1 MRSLFLL
8 VSFVVPLGH
17 GFFGIF
23 NFQKEEKPVDYMELM
38 KEYDGNVDH
47 NDMNLAVL
55 AGNRTW
61 KENRD
66 TTYAKLF
73 YHVYKQKDS
82 VKAPYDRD
90 VYLNS
95 MRTLRKIAPFL
106 REVELDGTDLYDV
119 TGLQEFE
126 ILRAIRQNYTDILRE
141 VYTIVYAAQTA
152 GYIVHKARG
161 SFFFKTNDCTSF
173 NSTRLCRDHVG
184 ILAQALGGLNASI
197 SQNGAIIRHKV
208 YNVPFEYET
217 SYIYNLV

>member
-1 MRSLFLL
+1 MVKYCFLY
-8 VSFVVPLGH
+8 FAIPICY

-23 NFQKEEKPVDYMELM
+23 KTEEKEQLVDYMALM
-38 KEYDGNVDH
+38 QEYDGNVDH
-47 NDMNLAVL
+47 SDMNLAVL
-55 AGNRTW
+55 AQNRTW

-73 YHVYKQKDS
+73 YHVYKQKDT

-106 REVELDGTDLYDV
+106 REIELDGTDLYDV
-119 TGLQEFE
+119 TGWDERT
-126 ILRAIRQNYTDILRE
+126 ILNAIRQNYTDTLRE

-152 GYIVHKARG
+152 GYKVYKARG
-161 SFFFKTNDCTSF
+161 SFFFKSNDCTIH
-173 NSTRLCRDHVG
+173 NATRLCRDHVG
-184 ILAQALGGLNASI
+184 VLAQALGRLNASI
-197 SQNGAIIRHKV
+197 SQNGAVLRQNV